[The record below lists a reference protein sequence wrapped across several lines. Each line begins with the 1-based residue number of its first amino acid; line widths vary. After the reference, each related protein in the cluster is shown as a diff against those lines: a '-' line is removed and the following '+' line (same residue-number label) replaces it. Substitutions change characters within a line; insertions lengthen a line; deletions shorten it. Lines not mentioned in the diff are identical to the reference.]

1 MKGEKDTKRLSHM
14 SLSPEIIRNANLH
27 MNNNHSKMS
36 PKLNN
41 RFLVMSIF
49 DNNLASFISCSKTFV
64 ALFIQKLQ

>member
-41 RFLVMSIF
+41 RFLVIV
-49 DNNLASFISCSKTFV
+49 DIR
-64 ALFIQKLQ
+64 Q